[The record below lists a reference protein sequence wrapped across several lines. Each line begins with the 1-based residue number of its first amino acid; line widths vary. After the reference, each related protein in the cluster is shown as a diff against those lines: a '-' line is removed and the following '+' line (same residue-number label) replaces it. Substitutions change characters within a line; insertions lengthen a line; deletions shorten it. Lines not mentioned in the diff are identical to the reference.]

1 MLDKNKV
8 KIAYL
13 VIAYMD
19 PEQLKRL
26 AKRLTQ
32 DSDVYVHINAS
43 VDIAPFQKALDGIQ
57 GNGTVE
63 FSRERYKIV
72 WGGFSILKASFAMM
86 EQALRKEDYDR
97 IVLLTGLDYPI
108 CRDEEIQ
115 KFFAEHRETEFI
127 HAHPVS
133 GDEPAFDH
141 LYYHAMRDH
150 RFLHKCLQTY
160 EKMLRATGRKG
171 KHDYVMHKGEKYPI
185 YGIAPKWALS
195 GECAKYLL
203 DFYKKE
209 KKFNRYFQMMHAP
222 DDFYVATVLFNSR
235 FRERIEA
242 EQDIFKIV
250 WLPEDKGAKILSEE
264 DAPEL
269 LACSQLYAK
278 KFQSGYS
285 EGLQQILD
293 GEKV

>member
-1 MLDKNKV
+1 
-8 KIAYL
+8 
-13 VIAYMD
+13 
-19 PEQLKRL
+19 
-26 AKRLTQ
+26 
-32 DSDVYVHINAS
+32 
-43 VDIAPFQKALDGIQ
+43 
-57 GNGTVE
+57 
-63 FSRERYKIV
+63 
-72 WGGFSILKASFAMM
+72 
-86 EQALRKEDYDR
+86 
-97 IVLLTGLDYPI
+97 
-108 CRDEEIQ
+108 
-115 KFFAEHRETEFI
+115 
-127 HAHPVS
+127 
-133 GDEPAFDH
+133 
-141 LYYHAMRDH
+141 MRDH
-150 RFLHKCLQTY
+150 KFLHKCLQKY
-160 EKMLRATGRKG
+160 EKLLRAIGRKG

-203 DFYKKE
+203 NFYKKE

-242 EQDIFKIV
+242 KQDIFKIV